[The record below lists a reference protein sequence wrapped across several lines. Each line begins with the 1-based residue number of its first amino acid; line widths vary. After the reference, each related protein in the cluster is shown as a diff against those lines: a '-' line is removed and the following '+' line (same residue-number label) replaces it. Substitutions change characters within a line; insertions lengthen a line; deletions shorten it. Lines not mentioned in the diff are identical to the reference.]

1 MRFCTTINCMDG
13 RVQLP
18 VIHYLKERYQA
29 DYVDS
34 ITEPGPNGIL
44 AQADKHEIIENI
56 LLRVDISVK
65 KHKSGAIAVVGH
77 HDCAGNPVTKEI
89 QIKQILQAVKFLQ
102 NRYPIIEI
110 IGLWIDENW
119 TVHQLNQTWS

>member
-1 MRFCTTINCMDG
+1 MVG

-18 VIHYLKERYQA
+18 VIHYLKEQYQA

-34 ITEPGPNGIL
+34 ITEPGPNRIL
-44 AQADKHEIIENI
+44 AQGDNHEIIENI

-89 QIKQILQAVKFLQ
+89 QIKQILQAIKFLR

-119 TVHQLNQTWS
+119 TIHLLNQT